1 VAVTWGANSPQAL
14 VGSFDTIVHS
24 VSSLGEVLFPEAT
37 ADTKHILLDRDGV
50 INEDV
55 GPPGV
60 LHKDEVKLIDG
71 AAMSIH
77 KLVEAGWRVSL
88 VTNQNA
94 VGVCVCVCVCACVCA
109 CVCVYRFL
117 LVVVSSRPGNHV
129 FYLKVPEM
137 PLKALASVA
146 VSAKNRSPP
155 CPNITTTLRYRA
167 HKSPPLHRWQG
178 AKCVRRRGCVQ
189 S

>member
-1 VAVTWGANSPQAL
+1 MTWGANSPQAL

-37 ADTKHILLDRDGV
+37 ANTKHILLDRDGV

-94 VGVCVCVCVCACVCA
+94 VGVCVCVFVRASECVRARDHARACV
-109 CVCVYRFL
+109 
-117 LVVVSSRPGNHV
+117 
-129 FYLKVPEM
+129 
-137 PLKALASVA
+137 LA
-146 VSAKNRSPP
+146 
-155 CPNITTTLRYRA
+155 
-167 HKSPPLHRWQG
+167 
-178 AKCVRRRGCVQ
+178 
-189 S
+189 